1 MGWFSGRKPS
11 IMTKTIVDPHK
22 KAVST
27 PMSQYLASEIGKGL
41 PKYEGDL
48 SYKFSPEE
56 SRSYSDFLALDAGEW
71 FDKAVG
77 DPATKHFKEEMLPE
91 ITEGYAGALR
101 GSGRYRAE
109 EAGIGKFSEA
119 LAVQRYKAEREIPAQ
134 QFAMSLEYAKRQDIG
149 FAREYNDWLKSLP
162 QMNPALTQAMQYLQ
176 DTTGTG
182 TTVLTALDKGQKG
195 GWTDLL
201 KAGAHIAAA
210 FITGGA
216 SIPLSAASYASEG
229 VSAGMSS
236 VGSQWAASGALG
248 G

>member
-1 MGWFSGRKPS
+1 MGWFSGEKAK
-11 IMTKTIVDPHK
+11 IMTKTVVDPHK

-27 PMSQYLASEIGKGL
+27 PMSSYLASEIGKGL
-41 PKYEGDL
+41 PRYEGDL

-77 DPATKHFKEEMLPE
+77 DPATKEFKEEMLPE
-91 ITEGYAGALR
+91 IREGYAGALR
-101 GSGRYRAE
+101 GSGRFRAE
-109 EAGIGKFSEA
+109 EAGISEFSEA

-134 QFAMSLEYAKRQDIG
+134 QFAMSLEYKKQMDIG

-176 DTTGTG
+176 ESTGTG
-182 TTVLTALDKGQKG
+182 TKILSALDPGKEG
-195 GWTDLL
+195 GWKDLL
-201 KAGAHIAAA
+201 KAGAHVAAA

-216 SIPLSAASYASEG
+216 SIPVSAASYAKDALSP
-229 VSAGMSS
+229 GMS
-236 VGSQWAASGALG
+236 AAQASWISSGAMG